1 MIVANFTG
9 FFVKLCRFYEIWP
22 VSMPLI
28 FLGRKYFY
36 RDTFELCGLEIGHL
50 AAVYKSAGVRGG
62 AFFSPHRYLTGLSNS
77 VPSG

>member
-50 AAVYKSAGVRGG
+50 AG
-62 AFFSPHRYLTGLSNS
+62 
-77 VPSG
+77 PSG